1 MIEDLN
7 GRLGENGRLVVRAS
21 GTEPV
26 IRVMAE
32 GDDPTMVTAIVD
44 DLVAALSEAAA

>member
-1 MIEDLN
+1 MIDDAN
-7 GRLGENGRLVVRAS
+7 GRLGAHGRLLVRRS

-32 GDDPTMVTAIVD
+32 GDDREMITTIVD
-44 DLVAALSEAAA
+44 DLIAVLSEAAA

>member
-1 MIEDLN
+1 MIGLAN
-7 GRLGENGRLVVRAS
+7 GKLDGRGRILVRAS

-32 GDDPTMVTAIVD
+32 GDDREMITAIVD
-44 DLVAALSEAAA
+44 DLVAVIVKAAA